1 MPSADHTLRRPSGLA
16 AAATAAA
23 VSAASTIPQ
32 LTSTVWE
39 VGGLPTEVL
48 ELPASGPARVQLL
61 IIPGN
66 PGAAPYYTP
75 FMHSLHRRLGGQA
88 GVVCVSNLGM
98 DGSGLTPK
106 GRVFSLE
113 EQISH
118 KVDLLRERFVGP
130 GRPPVVVLAHSIGT
144 YMSIHAVHRLEN
156 HHLYSSQA
164 ATAAVDS
171 VARQHW
177 EHPDEPPA
185 AAAGPAAA
193 AAGPGAPATAAQ
205 ESAGWDDREDA
216 AMQSMQ
222 EELVDARRKQQGQAG
237 VPPSSGTA
245 SGSAEHT
252 GSGRG
257 GSSSYEVDPDC
268 SHQRRL
274 SQLTRHHKL
283 LSRLAGGVGALPFG
297 LRRALVRLVVPQL
310 EPHAV
315 DTTVKVFTSA
325 TSAENGLYMGLTEF
339 ETLAAPAD
347 WWLIEDLG
355 PRFAIFVAPGDTW
368 FKKWK
373 WDLLHREVPGVES
386 HWVDTQTHAFCVSE
400 AQSDEL
406 AERIVQIVHA
416 ALQAPAH
423 AVSRL

>member
-1 MPSADHTLRRPSGLA
+1 
-16 AAATAAA
+16 
-23 VSAASTIPQ
+23 
-32 LTSTVWE
+32 
-39 VGGLPTEVL
+39 
-48 ELPASGPARVQLL
+48 
-61 IIPGN
+61 
-66 PGAAPYYTP
+66 
-75 FMHSLHRRLGGQA
+75 MHSLHRRMCGQA

-98 DGSGLTPK
+98 DAQGLTPR

-113 EQISH
+113 EQIQH
-118 KVDLLRERFVGP
+118 KVHLLRERFAGP
-130 GRPPVVVLAHSIGT
+130 GRPPVVVLAHSIGC

-177 EHPDEPPA
+177 QHPDQEPAAA
-185 AAAGPAAA
+185 AAAGPAVA
-193 AAGPGAPATAAQ
+193 GAPS
-205 ESAGWDDREDA
+205 E
-216 AMQSMQ
+216 AMQEPADWDGREAALMQGMQ
-222 EELVDARRKQQGQAG
+222 EELVAARSRQQGQAG
-237 VPPSSGTA
+237 TPPPDGQA
-245 SGSAEHT
+245 SGS
-252 GSGRG
+252 GSSSGSSSGG
-257 GSSSYEVDPDC
+257 GSSGGSVIKVVGMYPFLTVDPDC

-297 LRRALVRLVVPQL
+297 LRRGLVRLVAPQL

-325 TSAENGLYMGLTEF
+325 TAAENGLYMGLTEF
-339 ETLAAPAD
+339 ETLAAPAQ
-347 WWLIEDLG
+347 WWLLEALG
-355 PRFAIFVAPGDTW
+355 PRFAVFVAPGDTW

-373 WDLLHREVPGVES
+373 WDLMHKEVPGVES
-386 HWVDTQTHAFCVSE
+386 HWVDTQTHAFCVSQ

-406 AERIVQIVHA
+406 AERIVPIVEA
-416 ALQAPAH
+416 ALQPAAQ